1 MSFDLTGVEWYIIHT
16 FIKQTK
22 KMLSACFILGVLLVR
37 VVR

>member
-1 MSFDLTGVEWYIIHT
+1 MSFDWGGMVIIHT

-22 KMLSACFILGVLLVR
+22 KMLSACFILGILLVS